1 VKCVKGFLA
10 KINWFGFAGGAL
22 TILVIV
28 VSLFYPWWQLT
39 VGDDLMKINASPVNT
54 NFGFLDTSFTIPFIW
69 ALNVIGLLTLLLS
82 GVAMLIY
89 SIMPTKS
96 FAKPLLDF
104 GYKKPL
110 FTFLFF
116 VIALVVVTVILQAVL
131 SINLPLMGSATNTVP
146 IPFASGIT
154 LTVLLSAGF
163 QWSFWLAA
171 VAAGLCI
178 AARLYHKKV
187 AAQKPTIT
195 ITAKP
200 PAERRTIT
208 VPAK

>member
-1 VKCVKGFLA
+1 MKGMLA
-10 KINWFGFAGGAL
+10 KINWFGFAGGVMTL
-22 TILVIV
+22 LVIV

-54 NFGFLDTSFTIPFIW
+54 NFGFLDASFTIPFIW
-69 ALNVIGLLTLLLS
+69 ALNIVGLLTLLLS
-82 GVAMLIY
+82 GVAMIIY
-89 SIMPTKS
+89 SVMPTKS
-96 FAKPLLDF
+96 FSKPLLDF

-116 VIALVVVTVILQAVL
+116 VIGLVVVTVILQAVL
-131 SINLPLMGSATNTVP
+131 NINLPLMGSATSTVP

-154 LTVLLSAGF
+154 LSVLLSAGF

-187 AAQKPTIT
+187 AAAPSAAPVT
-195 ITAKP
+195 
-200 PAERRTIT
+200 
-208 VPAK
+208 

>member
-1 VKCVKGFLA
+1 VKWVTGVFA

-28 VSLFYPWWQLT
+28 VSLVYPWWQLT
-39 VGDDLMKINASPVNT
+39 VGDDLIKVNASPVNT
-54 NFGFLDTSFTIPFIW
+54 NFGFLDASFTIPFIW

-82 GVAMLIY
+82 GVAMIIY
-89 SIMPTKS
+89 SVMPTKS

-116 VIALVVVTVILQAVL
+116 VIGLLVVTVILQTVL
-131 SINLPLMGSATNTVP
+131 SINLPLMGSATSTLP
-146 IPFASGIT
+146 IPFASGVT

-178 AARLYHKKV
+178 VARLYHGKV
-187 AAQKPTIT
+187 AA
-195 ITAKP
+195 
-200 PAERRTIT
+200 
-208 VPAK
+208 VPRV

>member
-1 VKCVKGFLA
+1 VKGMLA
-10 KINWFGFAGGAL
+10 KINWFGFAGGAT

-54 NFGFLDTSFTIPFIW
+54 NFGFLDASFTIPFIW
-69 ALNVIGLLTLLLS
+69 ALNVVALLTLLLS
-82 GVAMLIY
+82 GVAMIVY
-89 SIMPTKS
+89 SVMPTKS
-96 FAKPLLDF
+96 FSKPLLDF

-116 VIALVVVTVILQAVL
+116 VIGLVVVTVILQAVL
-131 SINLPLMGSATNTVP
+131 SINLPLMGSATSKVP

-163 QWSFWLAA
+163 HWSFLLAA

-178 AARLYHKKV
+178 ASRLYHKKV
-187 AAQKPTIT
+187 A
-195 ITAKP
+195 
-200 PAERRTIT
+200 PAPSATT
-208 VPAK
+208 VK

>member
-1 VKCVKGFLA
+1 MSSMLA

-22 TILVIV
+22 TILMMV
-28 VSLFYPWWQLT
+28 VSMFYPWWQLT
-39 VGDDLMKINASPVNT
+39 VGDDLIKINASPVNT

-89 SIMPTKS
+89 SVMPTKS

-116 VIALVVVTVILQAVL
+116 VIALVVVSVILQAVL

-187 AAQKPTIT
+187 ASQKQQSLSQPNHQLK
-195 ITAKP
+195 KP
-200 PAERRTIT
+200 YKSPS
-208 VPAK
+208 

>member
-1 VKCVKGFLA
+1 MKYVKGMLS
-10 KINWFGFAGGAL
+10 KINWFGFTGGVM

-39 VGDDLMKINASPVNT
+39 VGDNLMKINASPVNT
-54 NFGFLDTSFTIPFIW
+54 NFGFLDAVFTIPFIW
-69 ALNVIGLLTLLLS
+69 ALNIIGLLTLLLS
-82 GVAMLIY
+82 GVAMLVY
-89 SIMPTKS
+89 SVMPTKS
-96 FAKPLLDF
+96 FSKPLLDF

-116 VIALVVVTVILQAVL
+116 IIGLLIVTVILQAVL
-131 SINLPLMGSATNTVP
+131 SINLPLMGSATSTVP

-154 LTVLLSAGF
+154 LSVLLSAGF

-187 AAQKPTIT
+187 A
-195 ITAKP
+195 
-200 PAERRTIT
+200 PAPSATT
-208 VPAK
+208 VK

>member
-1 VKCVKGFLA
+1 MSSILA

-22 TILVIV
+22 TILMIVI
-28 VSLFYPWWQLT
+28 SMFYPWWQLT
-39 VGDDLMKINASPVNT
+39 VGDDLIKINASPVNT

-89 SIMPTKS
+89 SVMPTKS

-116 VIALVVVTVILQAVL
+116 VIALVVVSVILQAVL

-146 IPFASGIT
+146 IPFASGVT

-200 PAERRTIT
+200 PAEKRTIT